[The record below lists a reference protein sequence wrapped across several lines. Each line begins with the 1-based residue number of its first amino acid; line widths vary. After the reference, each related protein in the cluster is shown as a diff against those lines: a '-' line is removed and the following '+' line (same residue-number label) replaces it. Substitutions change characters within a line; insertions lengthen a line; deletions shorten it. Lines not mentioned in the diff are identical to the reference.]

1 MTEDFTGLPVGTRL
15 DDQLP
20 GITFLKYGGIIGGI
34 VADTP
39 SGHVASFNDAPGCEF
54 CGSGARIAFSA
65 LQRSVSLHIGLLPVT
80 GVTVQQDLRLTG
92 LDAGGMTVATAIAN
106 VTAGAGFDTTLDLA
120 IAEPRI
126 ATVVLEAIN
135 DPALLAAIAVRDI
148 TFEETTGGQADFFL
162 IGPLGE
168 TLVQGGAAADIPVT
182 IMRIGGSSG
191 AIAFTFSQLPA
202 RVTGSVDPN
211 PSLGTGITLRLQA
224 DASSTPETRLVILT
238 GTPAPSAGP
247 APRSHAI
254 VIATAP
260 KLRIF
265 GSADIDFAGCNP
277 QGARG
282 SVARDYWVIRD
293 PSVTGPIAVSLEG
306 LPADVTGTVDPQT
319 LSFPGGAIGERVT
332 VNLSTIAGPTITDT
346 AATLHLVGSGIDLPF
361 WVLVHGSCPQQN
373 RNFVIRGQFG
383 YLNANS
389 VEPGV
394 GFQPLKGAQVEF
406 FRYRPDWY
414 DDKVG
419 ETYTDDQGLF
429 TLDLYASIDGDYYAR
444 LRLFSPE
451 VEVEDA
457 DNSSVWSIDTAHQS
471 NSGGLIEVG
480 TIQISRDGGEGTP
493 RAAVWQGFRNA
504 ASEFPDKFGEAVPG
518 GFFKIQIW
526 RGHLTPLTWYDEV
539 HWAHGYRT
547 GENGNPYR
555 ATTHEFAHVFRDV
568 LDGPESHWHGD
579 DLLYVYGRGHGS
591 CIAPVTGS
599 ANAGFAFHEGWAE
612 FWSNDTTCCLGDESN
627 QDIEGT
633 VAHDLENLAG
643 KLPGN
648 VSDQRKG
655 MLSVLQRGP
664 NLIHSDEEFRREYA
678 LQFPGIPLGNIS
690 DGCSGVENRNA
701 YPELDP
707 AWQRENLVAAIEARQ
722 QAITA
727 LKEQQRY
734 STGLRTFMLR
744 AAIEETNVVI
754 QRMNEQLAE
763 LDRGGPPERYLKQ
776 APFQRLRRA
785 EFLSLR
791 RAIQLRALRDACGS
805 VPLEQRHEIERRI
818 RLLEESRIEDAAL
831 ETLLP
836 VPPVAGD
843 DTGYPIREDGYK

>member
-34 VADTP
+34 VVDTP

-65 LQRSVSLHIGLLPVT
+65 LQRSVSLHVGLLPVT

-126 ATVVLEAIN
+126 ATVVLEAVN

-162 IGPLGE
+162 TGPLGE

-191 AIAFTFSQLPA
+191 AIGFTFSQLPA
-202 RVTGSVDPN
+202 GVTGSVDPN

-224 DASSTPETRLVILT
+224 DASSTPETRLVVLT

-282 SVARDYWVIRD
+282 SVTRDYWVIRD

-332 VNLSTIAGPTITDT
+332 VNLSTIAGPTVPDT

-361 WVLVHGSCPQQN
+361 TVLVHGSCPQQN

-406 FRYRPDWY
+406 FRYRSDWY

-504 ASEFPDKFGEAVPG
+504 AREFPDKFGEAVPG
-518 GFFKIQIW
+518 GFFKVQIW

-599 ANAGFAFHEGWAE
+599 ANAGFAFHEGWGE
-612 FWSNDTTCCLGDESN
+612 FWSNDTTCCPGDESN

-633 VAHDLENLAG
+633 VAHDLENLAA

-690 DGCSGVENRNA
+690 DGCSGVENRHA
-701 YPELDP
+701 YFELDP
-707 AWQRENLVAAIEARQ
+707 AWQRKNLVAAIEARQ
-722 QAITA
+722 KAIATF
-727 LKEQQRY
+727 KEQQRY

-744 AAIEETNVVI
+744 AAIEETSVVI

-805 VPLEQRHEIERRI
+805 VPPEQRREIERRI

-836 VPPVAGD
+836 LPPVAGD
-843 DTGYPIREDGYK
+843 DTSHPVREGGYK

>member
-34 VADTP
+34 VVDTP

-65 LQRSVSLHIGLLPVT
+65 LQRSVSLHVGLLPVT

-126 ATVVLEAIN
+126 ATVVLEAVN

-162 IGPLGE
+162 TGPLGE
-168 TLVQGGAAADIPVT
+168 TLVQGGPAADIPVT

-191 AIAFTFSQLPA
+191 AIGFTLSQLPA
-202 RVTGSVDPN
+202 GVTGSVDPN

-224 DASSTPETRLVILT
+224 DASSTPETRLVVLT

-282 SVARDYWVIRD
+282 SVTRDYWVIRD
-293 PSVTGPIAVSLEG
+293 PSVTGPITISLEG

-332 VNLSTIAGPTITDT
+332 VNLSTIAGPTVPDT

-361 WVLVHGSCPQQN
+361 TVLVHGSCPQQN

-406 FRYRPDWY
+406 FRYRSDWY

-504 ASEFPDKFGEAVPG
+504 AREFPDKFGEAVPG
-518 GFFKIQIW
+518 GFFKVQIW

-599 ANAGFAFHEGWAE
+599 ANAGFAFHEGWGE
-612 FWSNDTTCCLGDESN
+612 FWSNDTTCCPGDESN

-633 VAHDLENLAG
+633 VAHDLENLAA

-655 MLSVLQRGP
+655 MLQVLQRGP

-690 DGCSGVENRNA
+690 DGCSGVENTHA
-701 YPELDP
+701 YFELDP
-707 AWQRENLVAAIEARQ
+707 AWQRKNLVAAIEARQ
-722 QAITA
+722 KAIATF
-727 LKEQQRY
+727 KEQQRY

-744 AAIEETNVVI
+744 AAIEETSVVI

-791 RAIQLRALRDACGS
+791 RAIQVRALRDACGS
-805 VPLEQRHEIERRI
+805 VPPEQRREIERRI
-818 RLLEESRIEDAAL
+818 RLFEESRIEDAAL
-831 ETLLP
+831 ETMLP
-836 VPPVAGD
+836 LPPVAGD
-843 DTGYPIREDGYK
+843 DTSHPVREGGYK

>member
-34 VADTP
+34 VVDTP

-65 LQRSVSLHIGLLPVT
+65 LQRSVSLHVGLLPVT

-126 ATVVLEAIN
+126 ATVVLEAVN

-162 IGPLGE
+162 TGPLGE
-168 TLVQGGAAADIPVT
+168 TLVQGGPAADIPVT

-191 AIAFTFSQLPA
+191 AIGFTFSQLPA
-202 RVTGSVDPN
+202 GVTGSVDPN

-224 DASSTPETRLVILT
+224 DASSTPETRLVVLT

-282 SVARDYWVIRD
+282 SVTRDYWVIRD
-293 PSVTGPIAVSLEG
+293 PSVTGPITISLEG

-332 VNLSTIAGPTITDT
+332 VNLSTIAGPTVPDT

-361 WVLVHGSCPQQN
+361 TVLVHGSCPQQN

-406 FRYRPDWY
+406 FRYRSDWY

-457 DNSSVWSIDTAHQS
+457 DNSSVWSIDTTHQS

-504 ASEFPDKFGEAVPG
+504 AREFPDKFGEAVPG
-518 GFFKIQIW
+518 GFFKVQIW

-599 ANAGFAFHEGWAE
+599 ANAGFAFHEGWGE
-612 FWSNDTTCCLGDESN
+612 FWSNDTTCCPGDESN

-633 VAHDLENLAG
+633 VAHDLENLAA

-655 MLSVLQRGP
+655 MLQVLQRGP

-690 DGCSGVENRNA
+690 DGCSGVENTHA
-701 YPELDP
+701 YFELDP
-707 AWQRENLVAAIEARQ
+707 AWQRKNLVSAIEARQ
-722 QAITA
+722 KAIATF
-727 LKEQQRY
+727 KEQQRY

-744 AAIEETNVVI
+744 AAIEETSVVI

-791 RAIQLRALRDACGS
+791 RAIQVRALRDACGA
-805 VPLEQRHEIERRI
+805 VPPEQRHEIERRI

-836 VPPVAGD
+836 LPPVAED
-843 DTGYPIREDGYK
+843 DISHPIHEGGYK

>member
-34 VADTP
+34 VVDTP

-65 LQRSVSLHIGLLPVT
+65 LQRSVSLHVGLLPVT

-126 ATVVLEAIN
+126 ATVVLEAVN

-162 IGPLGE
+162 TGPLGE
-168 TLVQGGAAADIPVT
+168 TLVQGGPAADIPVT

-191 AIAFTFSQLPA
+191 AIGFTFSQLPA
-202 RVTGSVDPN
+202 GVTGSVDPN

-224 DASSTPETRLVILT
+224 DASSTPETRLVVLT

-254 VIATAP
+254 VIETAP

-282 SVARDYWVIRD
+282 SVTRDYWVIRD
-293 PSVTGPIAVSLEG
+293 PSVTGPITISLEG

-332 VNLSTIAGPTITDT
+332 VNLSTIAGPTVPDT

-361 WVLVHGSCPQQN
+361 TVLVHGSCPQQN

-406 FRYRPDWY
+406 FRYRSDWY

-504 ASEFPDKFGEAVPG
+504 AREFPDKFGEAVPG
-518 GFFKIQIW
+518 GFFKVQIW

-599 ANAGFAFHEGWAE
+599 ANAGFAFHEGWGE
-612 FWSNDTTCCLGDESN
+612 FWSNDTTCCPGDESN

-633 VAHDLENLAG
+633 VAHDLENLAA

-655 MLSVLQRGP
+655 MLQVLQRGP

-690 DGCSGVENRNA
+690 DGCSGVENTHA
-701 YPELDP
+701 YFELDP
-707 AWQRENLVAAIEARQ
+707 AWQRKNLVSAIEARQ
-722 QAITA
+722 KAIATF
-727 LKEQQRY
+727 KEQQRY

-744 AAIEETNVVI
+744 AAIEETSVVI

-776 APFQRLRRA
+776 APLPAPAARGIPEPAQ
-785 EFLSLR
+785 
-791 RAIQLRALRDACGS
+791 AIQVRALRDACGS
-805 VPLEQRHEIERRI
+805 VSPEQRREIERRI

-843 DTGYPIREDGYK
+843 DTSHPVREDG

>member
-1 MTEDFTGLPVGTRL
+1 MTDDFTGLPVGTRL

-20 GITFLKYGGIIGGI
+20 GIKFLKYGGMVGGI
-34 VADTP
+34 VVDSV

-54 CGSGARIAFSA
+54 CGSGARISFSA
-65 LQRSVSLHIGLLPVT
+65 LQRSVSLHVGLLPVT

-92 LDAGGMTVATAIAN
+92 LDAGGMAVATAIAN
-106 VTAGAGFDTTLDLA
+106 VTAGTGFDTTLDLA

-126 ATVVLEAIN
+126 ATVVLEAVN

-162 IGPLGE
+162 VGPLGE

-191 AIAFTFSQLPA
+191 AIGFTFSQLPA
-202 RVTGSVDPN
+202 GVTGSVNPN
-211 PSLGTGITLRLQA
+211 PSLGTGITLHLQA
-224 DASSTPETRLVILT
+224 DASSMPETRLVVLT
-238 GTPAPSAGP
+238 GTPTPSAGP
-247 APRSHAI
+247 APRSLAM
-254 VIATAP
+254 VIATTP

-265 GSADIDFAGCNP
+265 GPADIDFAGCNP
-277 QGARG
+277 QGAHG
-282 SVARDYWVIRD
+282 SVTRDYWVIRD
-293 PSVTGPIAVSLEG
+293 PSISGPLTVSLEG
-306 LPADVTGTVDPQT
+306 LPADVSGTADPQT
-319 LSFPGGAIGERVT
+319 LTFPGGAIGERVT
-332 VNLSTIAGPTITDT
+332 VNINTIAGPTVLDT
-346 AATLHLVGSGIDLPF
+346 AVTLRLVGSGIDLPF
-361 WVLVHGSCPQQN
+361 TVLVHGSCPQQN

-394 GFQPLKGAQVEF
+394 GFQPLIGAQVEF
-406 FRYRPDWY
+406 FRYRSDWY

-419 ETYTDDQGLF
+419 ETSTDDQGRF
-429 TLDLYASIDGDYYAR
+429 SLDLYASIDGDYYAR

-504 ASEFPDKFGEAVPG
+504 AREFPDKFGEAVPG
-518 GFFKIQIW
+518 GFFKVQIW

-547 GENGNPYR
+547 GEFGNPYR
-555 ATTHEFAHVFRDV
+555 ATTHEFSHVFRDV

-612 FWSNDTTCCLGDESN
+612 FWSNDTTCCPGDESN

-648 VSDQRKG
+648 VSDRRKG
-655 MLSVLQRGP
+655 MLQVLQRGP
-664 NLIHSDEEFRREYA
+664 NLIHSDEEFRREYVS
-678 LQFPGIPLGNIS
+678 QFPGIPLGNIS
-690 DGCSGVENRNA
+690 DGCSGVENRHA
-701 YPELDP
+701 YFELDP
-707 AWQRENLVAAIEARQ
+707 AWQRENLMPAIRARQ
-722 QAITA
+722 KAITGF
-727 LKEQQRY
+727 KQQQRY

-744 AAIEETNVVI
+744 AAIEETSVII

-785 EFLSLR
+785 EFLSMR
-791 RAIQLRALRDACGS
+791 RAIQVRALRDACAV
-805 VPLEQRHEIERRI
+805 VPPEQRHEIERRI

-836 VPPVAGD
+836 LPPVAGD
-843 DTGYPIREDGYK
+843 DATTPLREDGYK

>member
-1 MTEDFTGLPVGTRL
+1 
-15 DDQLP
+15 
-20 GITFLKYGGIIGGI
+20 
-34 VADTP
+34 
-39 SGHVASFNDAPGCEF
+39 
-54 CGSGARIAFSA
+54 
-65 LQRSVSLHIGLLPVT
+65 
-80 GVTVQQDLRLTG
+80 LRLTG
-92 LDAGGMTVATAIAN
+92 LDAAGMTVGTAIAN
-106 VTAGAGFDTTLDLA
+106 VTAGTGFATSLDLV

-126 ATVVLEAIN
+126 ATVVLEPVN
-135 DPALLAAIAVRDI
+135 DSALLAVIAVRDI

-168 TLVQGGAAADIPVT
+168 TVVQGGAPANIPIT
-182 IMRIGGSSG
+182 IQRIGGSSG
-191 AIAFTFSQLPA
+191 EIGFSLSQLPA
-202 RVTGSVDPN
+202 GVTGGIIPN
-211 PSLGTGITLRLQA
+211 PSPGTEAILSLQA
-224 DASSTPETRLVILT
+224 DSSANPETRLVVLT
-238 GTPAPSAGP
+238 GTPLTPTAGT
-247 APRSHAI
+247 APRSLAI
-254 VIATAP
+254 VISTAA
-260 KLRIF
+260 KLRVF
-265 GSADIDFAGCNP
+265 GPADIDFAGCNP

-282 SVARDYWVIRD
+282 GVTRDYLVLRD
-293 PSVTGPIAVSLEG
+293 PSVAGPINVSLEG
-306 LPADVTGTVDPQT
+306 LPTDVMGTVDPQI

-332 VNLSTIAGPTITDT
+332 VTLDTIAGPTVPDT
-346 AATLHLVGSGIDLPF
+346 LVTLHLVGNGIDLPF
-361 WVLVHGSCPQQN
+361 TVLVHGSCPQQN

-389 VEPGV
+389 VES

-406 FRYRPDWY
+406 FRYRSDWY

-419 ETYTDDQGLF
+419 ETYIDDQGRF
-429 TLDLYASIDGDYYAR
+429 TLDLYASIEGDYYAR

-504 ASEFPDKFGEAVPG
+504 AREFPDKFGEAVPG
-518 GFFKIQIW
+518 GFFTVEIW
-526 RGHLTPLTWYDEV
+526 RGHVTPLTWYNEV
-539 HWAHGYRT
+539 HWAHSYAT
-547 GENGNPYR
+547 GEFGNPYR
-555 ATTHEFAHVFRDV
+555 VTTHEFSHVFRDV

-579 DLLYVYGRGHGS
+579 NLLYVYGRTHGP

-612 FWSNDTTCCLGDESN
+612 YWSNDTTCCPGDESN

-633 VAHDLENLAG
+633 VAHDLQNLAN

-648 VSDQRKG
+648 VGDQRKG
-655 MLSVLQRGP
+655 MLRVLQRGP
-664 NLIHSDEEFRREYA
+664 NLIHSDDEFRREYA
-678 LQFPGIPLGNIS
+678 LQFPGVALGNIS
-690 DGCSGVENRNA
+690 DGCSGVENSHA

-707 AWQRENLVAAIEARQ
+707 ARQRKNLVEAIEARQ
-722 QAITA
+722 KAITDF
-727 LKEQQRY
+727 KEQRHY
-734 STGLRTFMLR
+734 STGLKTFMLR
-744 AAIEETNVVI
+744 AAIEETSVVI

-763 LDRGGPPERYLKQ
+763 LDRGGPPERSLQQ

-785 EFLSLR
+785 EFRSLR
-791 RAIQLRALRDACGS
+791 RAIQLRALHDARGS

-831 ETLLP
+831 ERMLP
-836 VPPVAGD
+836 LPPVAGD
-843 DTGYPIREDGYK
+843 DASHPIREGGYKELK

>member
-34 VADTP
+34 VVDTP

-65 LQRSVSLHIGLLPVT
+65 LQRSVSLHVGLLPVT

-126 ATVVLEAIN
+126 ATVVLEAVN

-162 IGPLGE
+162 TGPLGE
-168 TLVQGGAAADIPVT
+168 TLVQGGPAADIPVT

-191 AIAFTFSQLPA
+191 AIGFTFSQLPA
-202 RVTGSVDPN
+202 GVTGSVDPN

-224 DASSTPETRLVILT
+224 DASSTPETRLVVLT

-282 SVARDYWVIRD
+282 SVTRDYWVIRD
-293 PSVTGPIAVSLEG
+293 PSVTGPITISLEG

-332 VNLSTIAGPTITDT
+332 VNLSTIAGPTVPDT

-361 WVLVHGSCPQQN
+361 TVLVHGSCPQQN

-406 FRYRPDWY
+406 FRYRSDWY

-504 ASEFPDKFGEAVPG
+504 AREFPDKFGEAVPG
-518 GFFKIQIW
+518 GFFKVQIW

-599 ANAGFAFHEGWAE
+599 ANAGFAFHEGWGE
-612 FWSNDTTCCLGDESN
+612 FWSNDTTCCPGDESN

-633 VAHDLENLAG
+633 VAHDLENLAA

-655 MLSVLQRGP
+655 MLQVLQRGP

-690 DGCSGVENRNA
+690 DGCSGVENTHA
-701 YPELDP
+701 YFELDP
-707 AWQRENLVAAIEARQ
+707 AWQRKNLVSAIEARQ
-722 QAITA
+722 KAIATF
-727 LKEQQRY
+727 KEQQRY

-744 AAIEETNVVI
+744 AAIEETSVVI

-791 RAIQLRALRDACGS
+791 RAIQVRALRDACGA
-805 VPLEQRHEIERRI
+805 VPPEQRHEIERRI

-836 VPPVAGD
+836 LPPVAED
-843 DTGYPIREDGYK
+843 DTSHPIHEGGYK

>member
-34 VADTP
+34 VVDTP

-65 LQRSVSLHIGLLPVT
+65 LQRSVSLHVGLLPVT

-126 ATVVLEAIN
+126 ATVVLEAVN

-162 IGPLGE
+162 TGPLGE

-191 AIAFTFSQLPA
+191 AIGFTFSQLPA
-202 RVTGSVDPN
+202 GVTGSVDPN

-224 DASSTPETRLVILT
+224 DASSTPETRLVVLT

-282 SVARDYWVIRD
+282 SVTRDYWVIRD
-293 PSVTGPIAVSLEG
+293 PSVTGPITISLEG

-332 VNLSTIAGPTITDT
+332 VNLSTIAGPTVPDT

-361 WVLVHGSCPQQN
+361 TVLVHGSCPQQN

-406 FRYRPDWY
+406 FRYRSDWY

-504 ASEFPDKFGEAVPG
+504 AREFPDKFGEAVPG
-518 GFFKIQIW
+518 GFFKVQIW

-599 ANAGFAFHEGWAE
+599 ANAGFAFHEGWGE
-612 FWSNDTTCCLGDESN
+612 FWSNDTTCCPGDESN

-633 VAHDLENLAG
+633 VAHDLENLAA

-655 MLSVLQRGP
+655 MLQVLQRGP

-690 DGCSGVENRNA
+690 DGCSGVENTHA
-701 YPELDP
+701 YFELDP
-707 AWQRENLVAAIEARQ
+707 AWQRKNLVAAIEARQ
-722 QAITA
+722 KAIATF
-727 LKEQQRY
+727 KEQQRY

-744 AAIEETNVVI
+744 AAIEETSVVI

-791 RAIQLRALRDACGS
+791 RAIQVRALRDACGS
-805 VPLEQRHEIERRI
+805 VPPEQRREIERRI

-831 ETLLP
+831 ETMLP
-836 VPPVAGD
+836 LPPVAGD
-843 DTGYPIREDGYK
+843 DTSHPVQEGGYK

>member
-34 VADTP
+34 VVDTP

-65 LQRSVSLHIGLLPVT
+65 LQRSISLHVGLLPVT

-126 ATVVLEAIN
+126 ATVVLEAVN

-162 IGPLGE
+162 TGPLGE
-168 TLVQGGAAADIPVT
+168 TLVQGGPAADIPVT

-191 AIAFTFSQLPA
+191 AIGFTFSQLPA
-202 RVTGSVDPN
+202 GVTGSVDPN

-224 DASSTPETRLVILT
+224 DASSTPETRLVVLT

-282 SVARDYWVIRD
+282 SVTRDYWVIRD
-293 PSVTGPIAVSLEG
+293 PSVTGPITISLEG

-332 VNLSTIAGPTITDT
+332 VNLSTIAGPTVPDT

-361 WVLVHGSCPQQN
+361 TVLVHGSCPQQN

-406 FRYRPDWY
+406 FRYRSDWY

-457 DNSSVWSIDTAHQS
+457 DNSSVWSIDTTHQS

-504 ASEFPDKFGEAVPG
+504 AREFPDKFGEAVPG
-518 GFFKIQIW
+518 GFFKVQIW

-599 ANAGFAFHEGWAE
+599 ANAGFAFHEGWGE
-612 FWSNDTTCCLGDESN
+612 FWSNDTTCCPGDESN

-633 VAHDLENLAG
+633 VAHDLENLAA

-655 MLSVLQRGP
+655 MLQVLQRGP

-690 DGCSGVENRNA
+690 DGCSGVENTHA
-701 YPELDP
+701 YFELDP
-707 AWQRENLVAAIEARQ
+707 AWQRKNLVAAIEARQ
-722 QAITA
+722 KAIATF
-727 LKEQQRY
+727 KEQQRY

-744 AAIEETNVVI
+744 AAIEETSVVI

-791 RAIQLRALRDACGS
+791 RAIQVRALRDACGA
-805 VPLEQRHEIERRI
+805 VPPEQRREIERRI

-836 VPPVAGD
+836 LPPVAGD
-843 DTGYPIREDGYK
+843 DTSHPVREGGYK

>member
-34 VADTP
+34 VVDTP
-39 SGHVASFNDAPGCEF
+39 TGHVASFNDAPGCEF

-65 LQRSVSLHIGLLPVT
+65 LQRSISLHVGLLPVT

-126 ATVVLEAIN
+126 ATVVLEAVN

-182 IMRIGGSSG
+182 IRRIGGSSG
-191 AIAFTFSQLPA
+191 AIGFTFSQLPA
-202 RVTGSVDPN
+202 GVTGSVDPN

-224 DASSTPETRLVILT
+224 DASSTPETRLVVLT

-282 SVARDYWVIRD
+282 SVTRDYWVIRD
-293 PSVTGPIAVSLEG
+293 PSVTGPITISLEG

-332 VNLSTIAGPTITDT
+332 VNLSTIAGPTVPDT

-361 WVLVHGSCPQQN
+361 TVLVHGSCPQQN

-406 FRYRPDWY
+406 FRYRSDWY

-504 ASEFPDKFGEAVPG
+504 AREFPDKFGEAVPG
-518 GFFKIQIW
+518 GFFKVQIW

-612 FWSNDTTCCLGDESN
+612 FWSNDTTCCPGDESN

-648 VSDQRKG
+648 VADQRKG

-707 AWQRENLVAAIEARQ
+707 AWQRKNLVAAIEARQ

-727 LKEQQRY
+727 LKEQQRH
-734 STGLRTFMLR
+734 STGLRTFTLR
-744 AAIEETNVVI
+744 AAIEETSVVI

-763 LDRGGPPERYLKQ
+763 LDRGGSPERYLKQ

-791 RAIQLRALRDACGS
+791 RAIQLRALARCLRVG
-805 VPLEQRHEIERRI
+805 
-818 RLLEESRIEDAAL
+818 
-831 ETLLP
+831 
-836 VPPVAGD
+836 PPG
-843 DTGYPIREDGYK
+843 TTP